1 MTGSAPPPKRS
12 RRLAVWLV
20 LLLVVANLPIFV
32 LALASGLAVS
42 EEKVAEAK
50 RGIERI
56 AALAAA
62 REAVAVARL
71 SGTVDAV
78 ATGFGQ
84 EPLDAAACGRLSS
97 LLAPVDPDI
106 VGVRILRGEEVLCS
120 ATLDRPRPAAAAP
133 PAESDAEAAA
143 RPAGRFVLPLPIA
156 GDLTVAVELAA
167 RSEAGRLGE
176 IELSPGETAAVV
188 GPGGTVVSIAGDL
201 RLVGAVGTLAETVDV
216 ARTRRLDMRLPDG
229 RWMFVAAE
237 RIGMTSL
244 TAVATAPL
252 DAVQA
257 AARRDLA
264 LAAGLPLA
272 FLAIAVAVAWWGI
285 DRLVVRWVGRINRVA
300 ALYGAGRQSVRVGR
314 LASAPQEMRALATCF
329 DEMAD
334 RVEGRSNELR
344 AALAE
349 KSALLRELH
358 HRVKNN
364 FQLIASLLSLEAR
377 DATPAEVRTLRTQ
390 QDRVHAMS
398 IAYRLA
404 YASGEVGKVPSAALV
419 TEVVERMRH
428 GAGVAERRLW
438 LAMPDEAPGLDLDTA
453 IPLALLLTEVV
464 RPFMAASAADGAVV
478 QISLTTVG
486 ETLVLSLSGPK
497 SPSYDDLSGRLIDA
511 FGRQLGAEVILTPP
525 AGQAILR
532 LGAA

>member
-78 ATGFGQ
+78 ASGFGQ

-120 ATLDRPRPAAAAP
+120 ATLDRP
-133 PAESDAEAAA
+133 

-252 DAVQA
+252 DALQA